1 MEDSEKA
8 GIARERAL
16 SPHSEQQVLKT
27 GTLAY
32 ITEQGENGAESNI
45 QEASGAPVESR
56 SPLGTGIQW
65 YTILFLNI
73 GQMIG
78 TGVFSTPGSILT
90 STGSVGVS
98 LMFWLVGFVVSMA
111 GLALYLELA
120 SYFPARSGA
129 EVVYLE
135 QAFPRP
141 RYFFPVAFAVQSVL
155 LSFSSSNA
163 IVLAQY
169 IFRMAGHK
177 ATPWEQKGVAVA
189 GYTVVTLLG
198 IYSNRL
204 SLLLSDLTGFIK
216 VSTLIFISITGL
228 VVLGGHTSVKDPY
241 HNFRDPFAGTTGDGN
256 GLATALVRITFAY
269 AGYQNC
275 FNVMAEVKDPIRT
288 MKRIAPLSLLVISIL
303 YMMCNI
309 AYFAAVPKEEI
320 AASKT
325 TAASLFFSAVF
336 GAKAAKGL
344 NILVILSALGNLI
357 TVLIG
362 QSRVIRE
369 IGRQGV
375 LPYPKFWVTT
385 KPFGTPIGPYVL
397 KWSMTVLMILAPPAG
412 DAFNFVVDL
421 QNYPDSAF
429 LFLMSI
435 GLYFIRYQRKK
446 IGIGRAPFKAWD
458 IGIALYILTKVFLL
472 VMPWYP
478 PKGGRNGGDVS
489 FWYATYCVVGL
500 VIIGLC
506 GVYYYFWIYAIP
518 KWRGYAIRQTRLV
531 LDDGAVTHQ
540 LVKVP
545 LTELEGWD
553 DSHDVNG
560 NKLDG

>member
-8 GIARERAL
+8 GYARERAL

-120 SYFPARSGA
+120 SYFPARSGMRNVIAYSSPMVGRLTIYSGA

-169 IFRMAGHK
+169 IFRMAGHT

-204 SLLLSDLTGFIK
+204 SLLLSDIIGFIK

-228 VVLGGHTSVKDPY
+228 VVLGGHTSVKDPH

-275 FNVMAEVKDPIRT
+275 FNVMNEVK
-288 MKRIAPLSLLVISIL
+288 VI
-303 YMMCNI
+303 
-309 AYFAAVPKEEI
+309 FE
-320 AASKT
+320 
-325 TAASLFFSAVF
+325 
-336 GAKAAKGL
+336 
-344 NILVILSALGNLI
+344 ILVS
-357 TVLIG
+357 
-362 QSRVIRE
+362 
-369 IGRQGV
+369 
-375 LPYPKFWVTT
+375 P
-385 KPFGTPIGPYVL
+385 
-397 KWSMTVLMILAPPAG
+397 
-412 DAFNFVVDL
+412 
-421 QNYPDSAF
+421 
-429 LFLMSI
+429 
-435 GLYFIRYQRKK
+435 QR
-446 IGIGRAPFKAWD
+446 R
-458 IGIALYILTKVFLL
+458 
-472 VMPWYP
+472 
-478 PKGGRNGGDVS
+478 
-489 FWYATYCVVGL
+489 
-500 VIIGLC
+500 
-506 GVYYYFWIYAIP
+506 
-518 KWRGYAIRQTRLV
+518 
-531 LDDGAVTHQ
+531 
-540 LVKVP
+540 
-545 LTELEGWD
+545 
-553 DSHDVNG
+553 
-560 NKLDG
+560 

>member
-8 GIARERAL
+8 GYARERAL
-16 SPHSEQQVLKT
+16 SPHSEPQVLKT
-27 GTLAY
+27 GSLAY
-32 ITEQGENGAESNI
+32 ITEQGNNGAESNI

-56 SPLGTGIQW
+56 SPFRTGIQYMVNHLIPQHW
-65 YTILFLNI
+65 AA
-73 GQMIG
+73 
-78 TGVFSTPGSILT
+78 GSILT

-111 GLALYLELA
+111 GLSLYLGLA

-141 RYFFPVAFAVQSVL
+141 RYSFPVAFAVQSVL

-169 IFRMAGHK
+169 IFRVAGHT
-177 ATPWEQKGVAVA
+177 ATLWEQKGVAVA

-204 SLLLSDLTGFIK
+204 SFLLSDIIGFIK
-216 VSTLIFISITGL
+216 VFTLIFISITGL
-228 VVLGGHTSVKDPY
+228 VVLGGHTSVKDPH

-275 FNVMAEVKDPIRT
+275 FNVMNEVKDPIRT
-288 MKRIAPLSLLVISIL
+288 MKRIAPLSLLVIWIL
-303 YMMCNI
+303 YMLCNV

-336 GAKAAKGL
+336 GTKAAKGL

-357 TVLIG
+357 TDG

-397 KWSMTVLMILAPPAG
+397 KWSMTVLMILASPAG

-435 GLYFIRYQRKK
+435 GLYFIRDQ
-446 IGIGRAPFKAWD
+446 
-458 IGIALYILTKVFLL
+458 
-472 VMPWYP
+472 
-478 PKGGRNGGDVS
+478 
-489 FWYATYCVVGL
+489 
-500 VIIGLC
+500 
-506 GVYYYFWIYAIP
+506 
-518 KWRGYAIRQTRLV
+518 
-531 LDDGAVTHQ
+531 
-540 LVKVP
+540 
-545 LTELEGWD
+545 
-553 DSHDVNG
+553 
-560 NKLDG
+560 